1 MRTVIAS
8 CDCGWTRTYSSEAKA
23 ESRLRLHVCGV
34 CGTYGGFQAHRKRGD
49 APCEACNEAYVQYM
63 RDLRLS
69 KGVGRQFNYPTEV
82 RPELLDMPSLGA
94 RIAQSFRES
103 A

>member
-1 MRTVIAS
+1 MRQ
-8 CDCGWTRTYSSEAKA
+8 
-23 ESRLRLHVCGV
+23 HVCGT
-34 CGTYGGFQAHRKRGD
+34 CGTPGGFQAHRKRGERACD
-49 APCEACNEAYVQYM
+49 ACKEANTLYH